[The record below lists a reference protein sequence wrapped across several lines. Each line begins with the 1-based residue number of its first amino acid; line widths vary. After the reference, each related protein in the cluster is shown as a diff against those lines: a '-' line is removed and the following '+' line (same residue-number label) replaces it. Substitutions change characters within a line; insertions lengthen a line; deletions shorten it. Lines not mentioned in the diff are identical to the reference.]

1 MEVGAGTER
10 RSLGPVPVETSSV
23 RYSLERKI
31 YTDREALERLATK
44 AGFELVQ
51 LNYH

>member
-10 RSLGPVPVETSSV
+10 RSLGPVPAETSSGSH
-23 RYSLERKI
+23 SLQRKI